1 MQDRRQVRSPIA
13 DRARLIAI
21 ALLGFAI
28 AAAAAELPARFDP
41 SRDAA
46 ADVAEA
52 IALANAQG
60 KHVIVD
66 VGGEW
71 CSWCH
76 ILDRFIAGNPYVRS
90 LIDAK
95 YIWVKVNF
103 SKENRNE
110 ALLARWPK
118 VAGYPHLFV
127 LDANGRLLHSQDTGR
142 LESGH
147 GYDRRKFVA
156 MLQRWAPPGA
166 STRI

>member
-1 MQDRRQVRSPIA
+1 MQDRKQVRSPIG
-13 DRARLIAI
+13 DCARFIAI
-21 ALLGFAI
+21 SLLGFAI
-28 AAAAAELPARFDP
+28 AAAAADLPSRFDP

-46 ADVAEA
+46 ADVAHA
-52 IALANAQG
+52 VALAKAQG
-60 KHVIVD
+60 RHVIVD

-76 ILDRFIAGNPYVRS
+76 ILDRFIAGNPDVRS
-90 LIDAK
+90 LLDAK
-95 YIWVKVNF
+95 YVWVKVNF

-127 LDANGRLLHSQDTGR
+127 LDANGRLLHSQDTGS
-142 LESGH
+142 LESGN

-156 MLQRWAPPGA
+156 MLQRWSPPGA
-166 STRI
+166 SMRI

>member
-76 ILDRFIAGNPYVRS
+76 ILDRFIAGNPDVRS

-127 LDANGRLLHSQDTGR
+127 LDANGHLLHSQDTGR
-142 LESGH
+142 LESGN